1 MPHASS
7 TNRPAKRMKLPSRG
21 SSVTISIWHCAT
33 EKMTLDQT
41 MKLGRQLAV
50 NILACPD
57 CPHVTH
63 PSRRD
68 NGPPFRN
75 DVPMPTKSAA
85 PMVPAM
91 ANREICRALRRRWL
105 CMASTTDMTACFSE
119 SSYPDPL
126 PWRRSFPSGS
136 ATPTRGSFLSIA
148 PIATSAMVVLHEVV
162 LDVYVQKRK
171 R

>member
-1 MPHASS
+1 LYPAAMPHASS

-41 MKLGRQLAV
+41 MK
-50 NILACPD
+50 
-57 CPHVTH
+57 

-162 LDVYVQKRK
+162 LDTCV
-171 R
+171 